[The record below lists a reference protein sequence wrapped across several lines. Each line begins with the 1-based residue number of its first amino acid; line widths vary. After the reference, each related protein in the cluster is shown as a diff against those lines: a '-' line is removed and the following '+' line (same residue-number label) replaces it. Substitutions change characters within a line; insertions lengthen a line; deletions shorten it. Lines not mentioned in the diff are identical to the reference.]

1 MSYFA
6 DINENND
13 KVQTD
18 KKITWNIATE
28 SLKSKFRGFVP
39 KGQGSIKKGKD
50 LRILTGYQVGYV
62 FTYLGMYTYLFQK
75 LGM

>member
-28 SLKSKFRGFVP
+28 SSKNKFRGFVP

-50 LRILTGYQVGYV
+50 WRIITVACGW
-62 FTYLGMYTYLFQK
+62 
-75 LGM
+75 